1 MDFGLTQPALTVSV
15 IPGLA
20 RALCSSGFLGFE
32 SAKIAAA
39 FNAPVTSPAASAWAG
54 EREEGC
60 FCKCLST
67 AETASGG
74 KFRYEG
80 NFLSK

>member
-1 MDFGLTQPALTVSV
+1 MLTVSV

-20 RALCSSGFLGFE
+20 RALRSSGFSGFE
-32 SAKIAAA
+32 SAKITGALKAAA
-39 FNAPVTSPAASAWAG
+39 KSPAASTRAG
-54 EREEGC
+54 KREEEC

-67 AETASGG
+67 AETASGT